1 MRPHARLVLLS
12 VGLGAFGAA
21 CGPPAGALVTQCTDE
36 PMAIGSPWNCRISAE
51 RLTDEQTAAFTFGT
65 PWTRVEVTADLV
77 SASGSATVRID
88 SLPGQTWTM
97 APGAPAKIAVTAPF
111 DRGLKGILL
120 RVTPRGGPVAGITGT
135 LRYKG
140 LPSE

>member
-1 MRPHARLVLLS
+1 MRTRSGVLLAVM
-12 VGLGAFGAA
+12 VGSALASA
-21 CGPPAGALVTQCTDE
+21 CGPPAGALVTQCTPE
-36 PMAIGSPWNCRISAE
+36 MLAIGDPSSCRLSAGQ
-51 RLTDEQTAAFTFGT
+51 LTDEQTASFTFGT
-65 PWTRVEVTADLV
+65 AWTRVDVTAEIA
-77 SASGSATVRID
+77 SARGTATIRID
-88 SLPGQTWTM
+88 SLAGQTWTV

-120 RVTPRGGPVAGITGT
+120 RVTPQGGAVDGLSGT